1 LPANG
6 VAGGVRVDEP
16 GIRHPGSALYSRVA
30 VCLVVVFMAILI
42 SSETADYDAP
52 HTATLSLVTCNG
64 VREVT
69 ISGSRNRSGAP
80 FLFPIDPP

>member
-16 GIRHPGSALYSRVA
+16 GIRHRRSALYSRVA

-42 SSETADYDAP
+42 SSETEPRAVYA
-52 HTATLSLVTCNG
+52 LR
-64 VREVT
+64 VR
-69 ISGSRNRSGAP
+69 
-80 FLFPIDPP
+80 